1 MTEVMDVIRD
11 LINFIREE
19 SGIELHTDIARKVE
33 ARACSA
39 YGGERLYLPKLPKL
53 QSQQGMSAR
62 RCAVLQASTQTS
74 STKEIAASLGISQR
88 RVRQIL
94 NGK

>member
-11 LINFIREE
+11 LIKFIREE
-19 SGIELHTDIARKVE
+19 SGIELNTDIARKVE
-33 ARACSA
+33 ARACST

-53 QSQQGMSAR
+53 QSQQGVSAR
-62 RCAVLQASTQTS
+62 RRAVMQASTSMS
-74 STKEIAASLGISQR
+74 STREIAASVGISQR